1 MEQKWYQKRTCR
13 RLFCAAAIAAV
24 LGITT
29 ILLFGRNDFRE
40 ENVLEVG
47 MFTGSNWDVESATS
61 FVILDEAIEQFEEE
75 HPGVKIHYYS
85 GVLKEDYSEW
95 FSRKLLEGEAPDV
108 FMVLGDD
115 FNQFCSMGVMKNLDT
130 LIEQD
135 PDFDKDAFFQTGLRA
150 GEYEGSQYAL
160 PYEVVPKLIFVNLTL
175 LNREGLTMPDQDW
188 TWEEFYRICKTV
200 TKDTDGDG
208 TLDQFGT
215 YGYNWLDAAYANAA
229 LPFQADG
236 SGCSLADPEMID
248 AVRFMV
254 RINELY
260 EGRQVTLED
269 FDAGK
274 VAFMPLTFA
283 EYRTY
288 KTYPYKIKKY
298 RNFRWDCITFPAGP
312 EGGNISEVDAL
323 VMGINEKTQHEELA
337 WEFLKKLTYDEKIQM
352 DIFRY
357 SQGASVLK
365 RVTSS
370 DAAEAILQE
379 AMEDG
384 EKVIDSAI
392 FGRIIEEGTVVPKFK
407 KYDQALSLC
416 ENEINKM
423 FEEDNNVEST
433 MKILQKTIEA
443 YLKE

>member
-1 MEQKWYQKRTCR
+1 MKQKWYQR
-13 RLFCAAAIAAV
+13 RAGRYLFCIVVIAAV
-24 LGITT
+24 LGSAAV
-29 ILLFGRNDFRE
+29 LLMERRSLRKE
-40 ENVLEVG
+40 TVLEFG

-61 FVILDEAIEQFEEE
+61 FVIIDEAIERFEAE
-75 HPGVKIHYYS
+75 HPEVKIHYYS

-130 LIEQD
+130 LIAQD
-135 PDFDKDAFFQTGLRA
+135 SDFDREAFYKTGLRA

-175 LNREGLTMPDQDW
+175 LNRVGLTMPDQDW
-188 TWEEFYRICKTV
+188 TWEEFYRICKKV

-215 YGYNWLDAAYANAA
+215 YGYNWLDAAYANSAH
-229 LPFQADG
+229 PFSADG
-236 SGCSLADPEMID
+236 SSCSLAETETID

-254 RINELY
+254 RLNELY
-260 EGRQVTLED
+260 AGRQVTVED
-269 FDAGK
+269 FDAGN

-312 EGGNISEVDAL
+312 QGGNLSEVDAL
-323 VMGINEKTQHEELA
+323 VMGINEKTQHEKLA
-337 WEFLKKLTYDEKIQM
+337 WEFLKTLTYDEKIQM

-357 SQGASVLK
+357 SQGASGLK
-365 RVTSS
+365 KVTSS
-370 DAAEAILQE
+370 EEAESILQK

-392 FGRIIEEGTVVPKFK
+392 LSRIIEEGTVVPRFK

-423 FEEDNNVEST
+423 FEAGSNAEST